1 MPRFN
6 FQPTVIRIYRE
17 FSVRPGEITLF
28 FENDNVEPEYI
39 YRRVIIRDNSM
50 IPVAE
55 ASLQNPKTPREE
67 SFFSL
72 GESETFQAA
81 LSIDYANMQ
90 KLEANREYSA
100 IIQYDREANFAW
112 TDKMLAN
119 LDTFANWSENS
130 GSTLLDEIAAM
141 LPVQTL
147 EVHFNVCNL
156 LDGEFLDLCLDFG
169 TSFSACA
176 LSIDPDKSHLLAC
189 FKKTDKPKAIYYT
202 HFPSGDR
209 VSERNIVPSALALRE
224 IISDEE
230 ADWICGF
237 DAVQWAKKNPEK
249 GHFITDIKNRMLNL
263 AKKER
268 CFDQEGRAREF
279 SNEEIVTVY
288 LKFLVET
295 SKRYF
300 GVDFRNVHITL
311 PVGAPERQRKA
322 YEHILR
328 KLGFERIKNK
338 LDEARAPLYHF
349 LSDSVEKYWNG
360 QPDDRAREMGGKS
373 LSYLIIDCGG
383 GSTDA
388 TLLRGIDILEP
399 NRAGGGVILKTD
411 EPLRGGNDTF
421 GGRDLTYLLFN
432 YIKMRICETVYSAVF
447 AQLDPALEE
456 KKDYLIDKL
465 IPQQKDN
472 IFWELYCKADP
483 GKEHGAKTDDLIP
496 VAQHELAYG
505 RFEEI
510 AAKAEELFPTNEDV
524 STELDRATWEKIHR
538 NHNTL
543 WQLAE
548 LLKINTFAD
557 DAPKNLNLLD
567 LPDVPDAVFY
577 MRENPGQP
585 LEKKEAV
592 NFKENL
598 YFHTYELDKLFRP
611 IIFKEISRIYRKLG
625 IQADLSGQASFFN
638 VRFVGQ
644 STNIPLF
651 NEALAFFVP
660 RAMIEE
666 EDRTYRDKGTSRFQR
681 IPAEEKK
688 ICCVTGSASFLS
700 HISSGCLKN
709 ANQVASARVLK
720 NFCRFGR
727 GNQLLTAGVYN
738 WERKSDKGCL
748 IEQNSSLDHAYG
760 AVVRDLADDMTE
772 IFGTKYDEIIQI
784 EGSLNFRKEDMNFPL
799 TEEETEKAA
808 ARWEEFFH
816 DLKGTPDDPAVLI
829 QVEQFEEGSSP
840 RYEFRPYYWDD
851 VKQSYMTT
859 PKPLKLNVSGLN

>member
-1 MPRFN
+1 MLKFN
-6 FQPTVIRIYRE
+6 FQPTEIRLYRE
-17 FSVRPGEITLF
+17 FPVKPGEIRLF
-28 FENDNVEPEYI
+28 FENDGAEPEYI

-55 ASLQNPKTPREE
+55 ASLWNREKSGRE
-67 SFFSL
+67 SFFTL
-72 GESETFQAA
+72 GAGDRLEAD
-81 LSIDYANMQ
+81 LLMDYANMR
-90 KLEANREYSA
+90 KLEAEKEYSA
-100 IIQYDREANFAW
+100 IIQYGQEANFAW
-112 TDKMLAN
+112 TDKMLDN
-119 LDTFANWSENS
+119 LETFANWDANS
-130 GSTLLDEIAAM
+130 GAALLDEIAAM

-147 EVHFNVCNL
+147 EVRFNVRKL
-156 LDGEFLDLCLDFG
+156 LDGNYLDLCMDFG

-224 IISDEE
+224 IISDQE
-230 ADWICGF
+230 ADWLCGF

-249 GHFITDIKNRMLNL
+249 GHFITDIKNRLIDL
-263 AKKER
+263 DKKER

-279 SNEEIVTVY
+279 SNEEIVTAY

-300 GVDFRNVHITL
+300 GVDFKNAHITL
-311 PVGAPERQRKA
+311 PVISAESQREA
-322 YEHILR
+322 YKHILR
-328 KLGFERIKNK
+328 KLGFERIRNK

-349 LSDSVEKYWNG
+349 LSGSVEKYWNG
-360 QPDDRAREMGGKS
+360 QPDDSARDMGDKS

-388 TLLRGIDILEP
+388 TLLRGIELLEP
-399 NRAGGGVILKTD
+399 SRKGGGVVLKTD
-411 EPLRGGNDTF
+411 EPLPGGNPVF
-421 GGRDLTYLLFN
+421 GGRDLTGLLFN
-432 YIKMRICETVYSAVF
+432 YIKMRVCEAVCPAEF
-447 AQLDPALEE
+447 ARLDPALGER
-456 KKDYLIDKL
+456 KDYLIDKL
-465 IPQQKDN
+465 IPQQKEN

-483 GKEHGAKTDDLIP
+483 GKESGTKSDDQIP
-496 VAQHELAYG
+496 VVQHELAYG

-510 AAKAEELFPTNEDV
+510 AAKVEGLFPTNEDV

-538 NHNTL
+538 NHNTV

-548 LLKINTFAD
+548 LLKINIFAD
-557 DAPKNLNLLD
+557 DAPKTINLLD
-567 LPDVPDAVFY
+567 LPDAPEAVFH
-577 MRENPGQP
+577 MREKPGEP
-585 LEKKEAV
+585 LEEIPAANLKAK
-592 NFKENL
+592 L

-611 IIFKEISRIYRKLG
+611 IIFKEISRIHRQLG
-625 IQADLSGQASFFN
+625 IQADLSGQKSFFN

-651 NEALAFFVP
+651 NEALSFFVP

-666 EDRTYRDKGTSRFQR
+666 ENRNYEDKGTSRFQF

-688 ICCVTGSASFLS
+688 ICCVTGATSFLS
-700 HISSGCLKN
+700 HISGGCLKN
-709 ANQVASARVLK
+709 ADQVASARVLQ

-727 GNQLLTAGVYN
+727 GNHLLTAGVYN
-738 WERKSDKGCL
+738 WAGNKSSCL
-748 IEQNSSLDHAYG
+748 IEKNSSLDHAYG

-772 IFGTKYDEIIQI
+772 NFGTKCDEIIRR
-784 EGSLNFRKEDMNFPL
+784 EGSLNFRKEDMNYQL
-799 TEEETEKAA
+799 GEEEVEKAE
-808 ARWEEFFH
+808 ARWGELFH
-816 DLKGTPDDPAVLI
+816 ELKRTPEDPAVLI
-829 QVEQFEEGSSP
+829 QVEQFEEGSSQ

-851 VKQSYMTT
+851 AKQAYMTT
-859 PKPLKLNVSGLN
+859 PAPLKLNVSGLN